1 MSADRMRRATNWVT
15 STAAV
20 SRHGS
25 TGGAFST
32 ASARSSSWSCAMRS
46 SSCMANMNPRT
57 VEQKKEFEAVKSWMS
72 TGDVGVLSHLQL
84 CDTFGLDPVALRMLS
99 RIWIAP

>member
-1 MSADRMRRATNWVT
+1 
-15 STAAV
+15 
-20 SRHGS
+20 
-25 TGGAFST
+25 
-32 ASARSSSWSCAMRS
+32 
-46 SSCMANMNPRT
+46 MANMNPRT

-72 TGDVGVLSHLQL
+72 TGDVGVFSHLQL